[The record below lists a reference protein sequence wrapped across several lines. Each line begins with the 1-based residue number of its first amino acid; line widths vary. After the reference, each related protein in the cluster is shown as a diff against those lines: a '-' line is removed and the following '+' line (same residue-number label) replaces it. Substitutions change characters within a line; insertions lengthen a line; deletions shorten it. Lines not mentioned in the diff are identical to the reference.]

1 MGLEKY
7 RQSVKESKRASILSA
22 GRENFLKNGYNRAAV
37 ADIAREA
44 DVSTATLYKHFSSKE
59 ILFATVVRD
68 ACTDIGDEFKP
79 VVESDDLRQI
89 LHDLARSY
97 LRAQFDFG
105 TVALLRIVIAEVP
118 STPQVALDTYRFLSL
133 HRKEQIITTIDRL
146 VERNLLKPHDT
157 TLGVSLIAGMI
168 KEIFVWPA
176 LFDADYK
183 LPDDAEEII
192 YEAIDIYL
200 SHYAA

>member
-1 MGLEKY
+1 
-7 RQSVKESKRASILSA
+7 
-22 GRENFLKNGYNRAAV
+22 
-37 ADIAREA
+37 
-44 DVSTATLYKHFSSKE
+44 
-59 ILFATVVRD
+59 
-68 ACTDIGDEFKP
+68 
-79 VVESDDLRQI
+79 
-89 LHDLARSY
+89 
-97 LRAQFDFG
+97 
-105 TVALLRIVIAEVP
+105 VP

>member
-68 ACTDIGDEFKP
+68 ACADIGDEFKP

-89 LHDLARSY
+89 LYDLARSY

-118 STPQVALDTYRFLSL
+118 SAPQVALDTYQFLSL
-133 HRKEQIITTIDRL
+133 HRKEQIITAIDGL
-146 VERNLLKPHDT
+146 VERNLLRPHDT

-183 LPDDAEEII
+183 LPDDAEKII
-192 YEAIDIYL
+192 FEAIDIYL

>member
-68 ACTDIGDEFKP
+68 VCTDIGDEFKP

-89 LHDLARSY
+89 LYDLARSY

-118 STPQVALDTYRFLSL
+118 SAPQVALDTYQFLSL
-133 HRKEQIITTIDRL
+133 HRKEQIITAIDGL
-146 VERNLLKPHDT
+146 VERNLLRPHDT

-183 LPDDAEEII
+183 LPDDAEKII
-192 YEAIDIYL
+192 FEAIDIYL